1 MPLPILFI
9 GIAATT
15 GSLGIGKSIKAG
27 VDASAASKINRSAQE
42 LVEDAT
48 KGLEWERKACGTSL
62 EQLGQ
67 QKLFVLN
74 SSIQAFLQAF
84 SRIKNVD
91 FRGSE
96 GLEEL
101 KNFHIDSKYFAEMKS
116 MVNFAGS
123 MAGGAVAGTAS
134 GALVAFGA
142 YGAAQALATAST
154 GTAIASLSGAAAT
167 NATLAFFGGGSMAA
181 GGLGMMGGTAVLGSL
196 VAGPALMVMGFVAG
210 SAAKKSLEKAC
221 TNREQAIQISQQ
233 LNTASLQ
240 CQAIRRRTYLYYNL
254 LARLDAWFLPLVY
267 QMEDIL
273 KREGED
279 YRSYSAAS
287 KKAVAS
293 CASLAVTIK
302 TLLDTPILTEEG
314 ELTETSAQA
323 VKKVEGALKARA

>member
-67 QKLFVLN
+67 QKLVVLN

-84 SRIKNVD
+84 SHIKNVD

-210 SAAKKSLEKAC
+210 SAAKKNLEKAC

>member
-1 MPLPILFI
+1 
-9 GIAATT
+9 
-15 GSLGIGKSIKAG
+15 
-27 VDASAASKINRSAQE
+27 
-42 LVEDAT
+42 
-48 KGLEWERKACGTSL
+48 
-62 EQLGQ
+62 
-67 QKLFVLN
+67 
-74 SSIQAFLQAF
+74 
-84 SRIKNVD
+84 
-91 FRGSE
+91 
-96 GLEEL
+96 
-101 KNFHIDSKYFAEMKS
+101 
-116 MVNFAGS
+116 
-123 MAGGAVAGTAS
+123 
-134 GALVAFGA
+134 
-142 YGAAQALATAST
+142 
-154 GTAIASLSGAAAT
+154 
-167 NATLAFFGGGSMAA
+167 
-181 GGLGMMGGTAVLGSL
+181 MMGGTAVLGSL